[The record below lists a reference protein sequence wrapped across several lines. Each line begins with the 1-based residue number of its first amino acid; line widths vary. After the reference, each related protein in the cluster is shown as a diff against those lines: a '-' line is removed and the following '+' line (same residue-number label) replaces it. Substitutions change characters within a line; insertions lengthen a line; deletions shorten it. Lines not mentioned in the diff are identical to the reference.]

1 MNPLLLGI
9 AQALIVLISISVHE
23 ASHAYA
29 AYKMGDPTAMHLGR
43 VTLNPLKHID
53 LWGTIIIPLILILSR
68 VGFVV
73 GWAKPVPINPNNFE
87 DRKKGEIIVSL
98 AGPLSNLL
106 LATVVGLLMRFL
118 FSAQIGNNILFN
130 LLFLIFA
137 INILLAFFNLI
148 PIPPLDGSHVLEN
161 MLSYKAKEVYRR
173 IAPFSFI
180 IILILINVISPLFFL
195 ILRFFAKII
204 IGISL

>member
-1 MNPLLLGI
+1 MNPILMGI
-9 AQALIVLISISVHE
+9 SQALIVLISISVHE

-106 LATVVGLLMRFL
+106 LATAVGLLMRFL
-118 FSAQIGNNILFN
+118 FHAQVGNNILFN

-137 INILLAFFNLI
+137 INLLLAFFNLI

-161 MLSYKAKEVYRR
+161 MLSYKAREVYRR

-195 ILRFFAKII
+195 ILRFFTKII
-204 IGISL
+204 IGIPV

>member
-1 MNPLLLGI
+1 MNPILMGI

-106 LATVVGLLMRFL
+106 LATAVGLLMRFL
-118 FSAQIGNNILFN
+118 YHAQVGNNILFN
-130 LLFLIFA
+130 LLYLIFA

-161 MLSYKAKEVYRR
+161 MLSYRAREVYRR

-180 IILILINVISPLFFL
+180 IIIILINVISPLFFL
-195 ILRFFAKII
+195 ILRFFTKII
-204 IGISL
+204 IGIPT